1 MASGGTSAGGAMF
14 FYIIFGSSLMAPQFI
29 FIILYSIYFY
39 SGPNKEDFLGLPM
52 RVTHI
57 GYNHC

>member
-1 MASGGTSAGGAMF
+1 MASGGTRAGGAMF
-14 FYIIFGSSLMAPQFI
+14 FEMFFI
-29 FIILYSIYFY
+29 NGPLNLFLFFLYSIYFY

-57 GYNHC
+57 GYDHC